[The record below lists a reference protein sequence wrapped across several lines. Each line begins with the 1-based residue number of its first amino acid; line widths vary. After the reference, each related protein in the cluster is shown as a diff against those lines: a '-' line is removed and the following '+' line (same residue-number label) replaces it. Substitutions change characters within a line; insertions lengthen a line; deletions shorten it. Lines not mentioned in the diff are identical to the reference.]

1 MIWKIKKKNIYT
13 PEFVAMFITWFM
25 SVYAYLRAPDQ
36 VRDGLRDT
44 VVAGRAVVLTP
55 LIQ

>member
-1 MIWKIKKKNIYT
+1 
-13 PEFVAMFITWFM
+13 MFITWFM
-25 SVYAYLRAPDQ
+25 SVHVYLRAPDQ